1 MALKALLL
9 RSKLD
14 AKNKELEA
22 LRAKDADFAT
32 REAEL
37 EAAVNEMTEETPAED
52 REAVEAEVEAFQQ
65 EKDEHEKAKGELETE
80 VAELEASLEE
90 EEKRNAPTNNPT
102 PSPKKEEREVHTVMD
117 TRKFFGMNVQERD
130 AFFKR
135 EDVQEFLTRAREFG
149 NQKRAVSGAELLIPE
164 VMLDLVRENIQNYS
178 KLISKVNLKNVK
190 GKARQPIAGTVPE
203 GIWMEAIGK
212 LNELEFTFTQIEVDG
227 YKVGGFV
234 AVPNPTLEDSDIA
247 LATELLRGIGQAI
260 GLALDKAII
269 FGTGVKMPTGI
280 FGSLPE
286 GNKISISAA
295 NSTDAKLFKQIII
308 ASGNAKS
315 DYRTGVKFW
324 AMNEK
329 TRTTLLAEAVSFT
342 AAGAITS
349 GVNGTMPVIG
359 GDFVT
364 LPFIPDNV
372 IIGGYGDMYLLAERA
387 GTKLESSEH
396 VMFIEDNTVFKGTG
410 RYDGKPIIP
419 AAFVAIGINGVT
431 PSAEGITFA
440 EDKANASV

>member
-22 LRAKDADFAT
+22 LRAKDAGFAT

-52 REAVEAEVEAFQQ
+52 REAVEAEVESFQQ

-102 PSPKKEEREVHTVMD
+102 PAPRNEEREVRKIMD

-130 AFFKR
+130 AFFAR
-135 EDVQEFLTRAREFG
+135 EDVQSFLTRARELG
-149 NQKRAVSGAELLIPE
+149 NQNRAVTGAELLIPE

-178 KLISKVNLKNVK
+178 KLIGKVRLRRVPGN
-190 GKARQPIAGTVPE
+190 ARQPIAGTVPE
-203 GIWMEAIGK
+203 GIWMEAVGK
-212 LNELEFTFTQIEVDG
+212 LNELNFTFTQVEVDG

-234 AVPNPTLEDSDIA
+234 AVPNSILEDSDIA
-247 LATELLRGIGQAI
+247 LATELLKGIGQAI
-260 GLALDKAII
+260 GLALDKAVV
-269 FGTGVKMPTGI
+269 FGTGTKMPKGI
-280 FGSLPE
+280 FGNLPSS
-286 GNKISISAA
+286 NIVSITAA
-295 NSTDAKLFKQIII
+295 NSTDAKLFKEIIK

-315 DYRTGVKFW
+315 DYSTGEKFW
-324 AMNEK
+324 AMSDK
-329 TRTTLLAEAVSFT
+329 TKTTLLAEAVSFT

-359 GDFVT
+359 GDIIT

-372 IIGGYGDMYLLAERA
+372 IIGGYGDLYLLAERA

-410 RYDGKPIIP
+410 RYDGIP
-419 AAFVAIGINGVT
+419 VIPEAFVAIGINGVT
-431 PSAEGITFA
+431 PSAESITFA
-440 EDKANASV
+440 EDKANASA

>member
-22 LRAKDADFAT
+22 LRAKDAGFAT

-52 REAVEAEVEAFQQ
+52 REAVEAEVESFQQ

-102 PSPKKEEREVHTVMD
+102 PAPRNEEREVRKIMD

-130 AFFKR
+130 AFFAR
-135 EDVQEFLTRAREFG
+135 EDVQSFLTRARELG
-149 NQKRAVSGAELLIPE
+149 NQNRAVTGAELLIPE

-178 KLISKVNLKNVK
+178 KLIGKVRLRRVPGN
-190 GKARQPIAGTVPE
+190 ARQPIAGTVPE
-203 GIWMEAIGK
+203 GIWMEAVGK
-212 LNELEFTFTQIEVDG
+212 LNELNFTFTQVEVDG

-234 AVPNPTLEDSDIA
+234 AVPNSILEDSDIA
-247 LATELLRGIGQAI
+247 LATELLKGIGQAI
-260 GLALDKAII
+260 GLALDKAVV
-269 FGTGVKMPTGI
+269 FGTGTKMPKGI
-280 FGSLPE
+280 FGNLPSS
-286 GNKISISAA
+286 NIVSITAA
-295 NSTDAKLFKQIII
+295 NSTDAKLFKEIIK

-315 DYRTGVKFW
+315 DYSTGEKFW
-324 AMNEK
+324 AMSDK
-329 TRTTLLAEAVSFT
+329 TKTTLLAEAVSFT

-359 GDFVT
+359 GDIIT

-372 IIGGYGDMYLLAERA
+372 IIGGYGDLYLLAERA

-410 RYDGKPIIP
+410 RYDGIP
-419 AAFVAIGINGVT
+419 VIPEAFVAIGINGVT
-431 PSAEGITFA
+431 PSAESITFA
-440 EDKANASV
+440 EDKANTPV

>member
-14 AKNKELEA
+14 AKKKELEN
-22 LRAKDADFAT
+22 LRSKDADFET

-37 EAAVNEMTEETPAED
+37 ETAISEMTEETSEED
-52 REAVEAEVEAFQQ
+52 RLEVERQAEAFQT
-65 EKDEHEKAKGELETE
+65 EKDEHDAAKGELEAE
-80 VAELEASLEE
+80 VERLENEIAE
-90 EEKRNAPTNNPT
+90 EEKRSAEVAKNNPKT
-102 PSPKKEEREVHTVMD
+102 EERGAEITME
-117 TRKFFGMNVQERD
+117 TRKFFGMNTQERD
-130 AFFKR
+130 AFFAR
-135 EDVQEFLTRAREFG
+135 EDVKDFLQRAREFG

-315 DYRTGVKFW
+315 DYSTGAKFW

-329 TRTTLLAEAVSFT
+329 TRTNLLAEAVSFT
-342 AAGAITS
+342 VAGAITS

-387 GTKLESSEH
+387 GTKLEPSEH

-440 EDKANASV
+440 EDKANASA

>member
-22 LRAKDADFAT
+22 LRAKDAGFAT

-52 REAVEAEVEAFQQ
+52 REAVEAEVESFQQ

-102 PSPKKEEREVHTVMD
+102 PAPRNEEREVRKIMD

-130 AFFKR
+130 AFFAR
-135 EDVQEFLTRAREFG
+135 EDVQSFLTRARELG
-149 NQKRAVSGAELLIPE
+149 NQNRAVTGAELLIPE

-178 KLISKVNLKNVK
+178 KLIGKVRLRRVPGN
-190 GKARQPIAGTVPE
+190 ARQPIAGTVPE
-203 GIWMEAIGK
+203 GIWMEAVGK
-212 LNELEFTFTQIEVDG
+212 LNELNFTFTQVEVDG

-234 AVPNPTLEDSDIA
+234 AVPNSILEDSDIA
-247 LATELLRGIGQAI
+247 LATELLKGIGQAI
-260 GLALDKAII
+260 GLALDKAVV
-269 FGTGVKMPTGI
+269 FGTGTKMPKGI
-280 FGSLPE
+280 FGNLPSS
-286 GNKISISAA
+286 NIVSITAA
-295 NSTDAKLFKQIII
+295 NSTDAKLFKEIIK

-315 DYRTGVKFW
+315 DYSTGEKFW
-324 AMNEK
+324 AMSDK
-329 TRTTLLAEAVSFT
+329 TKTTLLAEAVSFT

-359 GDFVT
+359 GDIIT

-372 IIGGYGDMYLLAERA
+372 IIGGYGDLYLLAERA

-410 RYDGKPIIP
+410 RYDGIP
-419 AAFVAIGINGVT
+419 VIPEAFVAIGINGVT
-431 PSAEGITFA
+431 PSAESITFA
-440 EDKANASV
+440 EDKANTSV

>member
-22 LRAKDADFAT
+22 LRAKDAGFAT

-52 REAVEAEVEAFQQ
+52 REAVEAEVESFQQ

-102 PSPKKEEREVHTVMD
+102 PAPRNEEREVRKIMD

-130 AFFKR
+130 AFFAR
-135 EDVQEFLTRAREFG
+135 EDVQSFLTRARELG
-149 NQKRAVSGAELLIPE
+149 NQNRAVTGAELLIPE

-178 KLISKVNLKNVK
+178 KLIGKVRLRRVPGN
-190 GKARQPIAGTVPE
+190 ARQPIAGTVPE
-203 GIWMEAIGK
+203 GIWMEAVGK
-212 LNELEFTFTQIEVDG
+212 LNELNFTFTQVEVDG

-234 AVPNPTLEDSDIA
+234 AVPNSILEDSDIA
-247 LATELLRGIGQAI
+247 LATELLKGIGQAI
-260 GLALDKAII
+260 GLALDKAVV
-269 FGTGVKMPTGI
+269 FGTGTKMPKGI
-280 FGSLPE
+280 FGNLPSS
-286 GNKISISAA
+286 NIVSITAA
-295 NSTDAKLFKQIII
+295 NSTDAKLFKEIIK

-315 DYRTGVKFW
+315 DYSTGEKFW
-324 AMNEK
+324 AMSDK
-329 TRTTLLAEAVSFT
+329 TKTTLLAEAVSFT

-359 GDFVT
+359 GDIIT

-372 IIGGYGDMYLLAERA
+372 IIGGYGDLYLLAERA

-410 RYDGKPIIP
+410 RYDGIP
-419 AAFVAIGINGVT
+419 VIPEAFVAIGINGVT
-431 PSAEGITFA
+431 PSADSITFA
-440 EDKANASV
+440 EDKANTSV